1 MLANVVLSTLAL
13 AGAASAAVSNGGLK
27 LLVPGGD
34 NLWWITGQP
43 NNIIWSCSESTFTQ
57 FTMWINNSDV
67 SLLTAITPLV
77 PVEQNFN
84 CAQLIAGEVV
94 TMPVGKGYTIVLTDI
109 TNATNVYA
117 VSDPFE
123 IKALS
128 AGYPPATNTPVDSQS
143 ATVSKGTASN
153 VISGSQT
160 GTGSGSSPSQ
170 TGKGAASSLRSGMAA
185 AGALVGAAVVAAL
198 L

>member
-1 MLANVVLSTLAL
+1 KKCSQTSSSLLSAL

-57 FTMWINNSDV
+57 FTMC
-67 SLLTAITPLV
+67 V

-170 TGKGAASSLRSGMAA
+170 TGTGAASSLRSGMAA
-185 AGALVGAAVVAAL
+185 AGALVGAAVIAAL